1 MSSRDRLCAIARTYA
16 LLGQAKATSMELG
29 VSKSRFLGI
38 GIEYADRREY
48 QDTDDVRYVDWALTA
63 RSINPNTGEYKPYTK
78 VFHVEQMKNVI
89 LVADLT
95 DSMLLYEKIASLFYI
110 SSLILEL
117 SHRLSDKVSLVALAH
132 KPRLYAGL
140 KGRQVI
146 HLLEQMICSDS
157 VRGGNTPLSVVL
169 STVKAYVKK
178 NTTLIVI
185 TDYAHDPE
193 EFSMLAKLKNTL
205 MTPTA
210 IYLVAHMW
218 ETQLPAAGTTATLV
232 DPETGTLITSRLEEV
247 YKAIKTHITHV
258 QAILSKTR
266 ISHLAIQGI
275 GDAKMRTVKIIET
288 YLKARQLAIG
298 V

>member
-1 MSSRDRLCAIARTYA
+1 LSSRDRLCTIARTYA

-95 DSMLLYEKIASLFYI
+95 VSMLIYEKIASLFYI
-110 SSLILEL
+110 SSLILEF
-117 SHRLSDKVSLVALAH
+117 SHRLLDKVSLVALAH
-132 KPRLYAGL
+132 KPMIYTGL
-140 KGRQVI
+140 KGRQAI
-146 HLLEQMICSDS
+146 QLLEQIICNSS
-157 VRGGNTPLSVVL
+157 QTGRNTPLSAVL
-169 STVKAYVKK
+169 STVRAYVKK
-178 NTTLIVI
+178 NTMLTVI

-218 ETQLPAAGTTATLV
+218 ETQLPATGTTATLV
-232 DPETGTLITSRLEEV
+232 DPETGTLITGRLEEV
-247 YKAIKTHITHV
+247 YKAINTHITHV
-258 QAILSKTR
+258 QAILSKAR

-275 GDAKMRTVKIIET
+275 GDAQMRTVKIIET
-288 YLKARQLAIG
+288 YLKARQLAIN

>member
-1 MSSRDRLCAIARTYA
+1 MSSRDKLCTIARTHA

-48 QDTDDVRYVDWALTA
+48 QDTDDVRYVDWTLTA

-78 VFHVEQMKNVI
+78 VFHVEQMKNLI

-95 DSMLLYEKIASLFYI
+95 DSMLIYEKIASLFYI

-140 KGRQVI
+140 KGRQAI
-146 HLLEQMICSDS
+146 QLLEQIICSDS
-157 VRGGNTPLSVVL
+157 QTGGNTPLSAVL
-169 STVKAYVKK
+169 STVKAYTKK
-178 NTTLIVI
+178 NTTLTVI

-205 MTPTA
+205 TTPTA
-210 IYLVAHMW
+210 IYLVTHTW
-218 ETQLPAAGTTATLV
+218 ETQLPATGTTATLL
-232 DPETGTLITSRLEEV
+232 DPETGTLITGRLEEV
-247 YKAIKTHITHV
+247 YRAINTHITHV
-258 QAILSKTR
+258 QAILSKAR
-266 ISHLAIQGI
+266 ISHLTIQGI
-275 GDAKMRTVKIIET
+275 GDAQMRTVKIVET
-288 YLKARQLAIG
+288 YLKARQLAIN

>member
-1 MSSRDRLCAIARTYA
+1 
-16 LLGQAKATSMELG
+16 MELG

-63 RSINPNTGEYKPYTK
+63 RSIDPSTGEYKPYTK

-95 DSMLLYEKIASLFYI
+95 DSMLIHEKIASLFYI

-117 SHRLSDKVSLVALAH
+117 SHRLSDKVSLIALAH
-132 KPRLYAGL
+132 KPRLYTGL
-140 KGRQVI
+140 KGRQAI
-146 HLLEQMICSDS
+146 QLLEQIICSNS
-157 VRGGNTPLSVVL
+157 QTGGNTPLSAVL

-178 NTTLIVI
+178 NTTLTVI

-218 ETQLPAAGTTATLV
+218 ETQLPATGTTATLV
-232 DPETGTLITSRLEEV
+232 DPETGTLITGRLEEV
-247 YKAIKTHITHV
+247 YKAINAHITHV
-258 QAILSKTR
+258 QAILSKAR

-275 GDAKMRTVKIIET
+275 GDAQMRTVKIIET

>member
-1 MSSRDRLCAIARTYA
+1 MSSRDRLCTIARTYA

-157 VRGGNTPLSVVL
+157 LIGGNTPLSVVL

-218 ETQLPAAGTTATLV
+218 ETQLPVAGTTATLV
-232 DPETGTLITSRLEEV
+232 DPETGTLITGRLEEV

>member
-1 MSSRDRLCAIARTYA
+1 LSSRGSLCRVAKTYA
-16 LLGQAKATSMELG
+16 SLGQSKATSMELG
-29 VSKSRFLGI
+29 VSKSRLLGV
-38 GIEYADRREY
+38 GLEYADYREY
-48 QDTDDVRYVDWALTA
+48 QDTDDVKYVDWALTA
-63 RSINPNTGEYKPYTK
+63 RSIDTATGDYKLYTK
-78 VFHVEQMKNVI
+78 VFHAEQMKNII

-95 DSMLLYEKIASLFYI
+95 DSMLIHEKIASLFYI

-117 SHRLSDKVSLVALAH
+117 SHRLSDKVSLVALTH
-132 KPRLYAGL
+132 KPRLYTGL
-140 KGRQVI
+140 KGRQAI
-146 HLLEQMICSDS
+146 QLLEQMICSNPQT
-157 VRGGNTPLSVVL
+157 GGNTPLSVVL

-178 NTTLIVI
+178 NTTLTVI

-205 MTPTA
+205 MAPTA

-218 ETQLPAAGTTATLV
+218 ETQLPATGTTATLV
-232 DPETGTLITSRLEEV
+232 DPETGTLITGRLEEV
-247 YKAIKTHITHV
+247 YKAINTHITHV
-258 QAILSKTR
+258 QAILSKAR

>member
-1 MSSRDRLCAIARTYA
+1 LSSRDRLCTIARTYA

-146 HLLEQMICSDS
+146 HLLEQMICSDLLI
-157 VRGGNTPLSVVL
+157 GGNTPLSVVL

-218 ETQLPAAGTTATLV
+218 ETQLPATGTTATLV
-232 DPETGTLITSRLEEV
+232 DPETGNLITGRLEEV

-258 QAILSKTR
+258 QAILSKAR

-275 GDAKMRTVKIIET
+275 DDAQMRTVKIIET

-298 V
+298 L

>member
-1 MSSRDRLCAIARTYA
+1 LSSRDRLCTIARTYA

-38 GIEYADRREY
+38 GVEYADRREY

-63 RSINPNTGEYKPYTK
+63 RSIDPNTGEYKPYTK

-95 DSMLLYEKIASLFYI
+95 DSMLQYEKIASLFYI

-132 KPRLYAGL
+132 KPMIYTGL

-146 HLLEQMICSDS
+146 HLLEQMICSNS
-157 VRGGNTPLSVVL
+157 QTGGDTPLSVVL

-178 NTTLIVI
+178 NTTLTVI

-210 IYLVAHMW
+210 IYLVSHMW
-218 ETQLPAAGTTATLV
+218 ETQLPATGTTATLV
-232 DPETGTLITSRLEEV
+232 DPETGTLITGRLEEV

-258 QAILSKTR
+258 QAILSKAR